1 MIVRIINKS
10 QLYIYIERIDFLLSI
25 INIKYYKYII
35 NYIII
40 VSIINIINLK
50 SRIFFYILH
59 NSKLI
64 KNLIHSIN

>member
-10 QLYIYIERIDFLLSI
+10 QLYIYIYIERIDFLLSI

-50 SRIFFYILH
+50 F
-59 NSKLI
+59 
-64 KNLIHSIN
+64 

>member
-50 SRIFFYILH
+50 F
-59 NSKLI
+59 
-64 KNLIHSIN
+64 